1 MTELS
6 LFSATKRRLRRGRN
20 AGYKYDRE
28 VNTMEGEDLFNPKYK
43 LAQE

>member
-20 AGYKYDRE
+20 ACYKYDRE
-28 VNTMEGEDLFNPKYK
+28 INTMEGDLFNPKHK